1 MPCFIKLGLIILLH
15 ESWLHQ
21 SDVLLADNALWRR
34 PASAG
39 WYNSPCFSKVMPISL
54 SLPASLPASHLSR
67 LAWMRY
73 RSLARWEP
81 RNASIFSN
89 KIHIAWLCNGFS
101 HMARIPSTAVIFK
114 YAYNVS
120 SSWRILLFSWCWLLF
135 FILHWLIIVHLK
147 CRCPHFPWQRRGDA
161 CSAQAY
167 DRAEPPNDDEHMA
180 KGFGRHKRSPSVL
193 QPHLPL
199 HHRGAERNDP
209 FVLNLQL
216 LPPLVVV
223 DLIMPLILSCLVTL
237 TWLQLTSKSSMAISF
252 RGAYESFLFSLSFKN
267 FWCALNCLNAC

>member
-1 MPCFIKLGLIILLH
+1 M
-15 ESWLHQ
+15 
-21 SDVLLADNALWRR
+21 
-34 PASAG
+34 ASAI
-39 WYNSPCFSKVMPISL
+39 WHAFPLLL
-54 SLPASLPASHLSR
+54 S
-67 LAWMRY
+67 
-73 RSLARWEP
+73 
-81 RNASIFSN
+81 FSN
-89 KIHIAWLCNGFS
+89 MHITFL
-101 HMARIPSTAVIFK
+101 HLD
-114 YAYNVS
+114 AYYYFHDVD
-120 SSWRILLFSWCWLLF
+120 FYF

-161 CSAQAY
+161 CGAQAC

-237 TWLQLTSKSSMAISF
+237 TWLQLTAKSLMAISF

-267 FWCALNCLNAC
+267 SWRALSCLNAC